1 VFASPR
7 TNPQDTSGCNQ
18 KPSPKSQNHGDW
30 REPNSRRSFFR
41 SLLERRLTAKLAMR
55 AHWEVFVEGD
65 DTVSF
70 ADLMFAIDTINGLH
84 AKALILT
91 PRLKEQVAKAC
102 PSR

>member
-1 VFASPR
+1 
-7 TNPQDTSGCNQ
+7 
-18 KPSPKSQNHGDW
+18 
-30 REPNSRRSFFR
+30 
-41 SLLERRLTAKLAMR
+41 MR